1 MKPKLITNNPEV
13 ITKTKYDGPVIEVKG
28 NYLEV
33 CLKVRDLL
41 HLGYPL
47 LTHPLSGSVKPN
59 ETPYKS
65 VLVGNTIGKLDI
77 EGIQVIEET
86 INTIKKLGLACKTL
100 DEKTNEDFKIIDAD
114 LISHVL
120 KQF

>member
-28 NYLEV
+28 NYIEV